1 MNRAHLAYFAQDLIG
16 DALVWVNQAWMLD
29 TVLVKRRER
38 LCETTIFCTKGVAE
52 LFRCFR
58 LFQRVVEYDPAVP
71 WSAEEARGFGHFD
84 LVANSRYDADSA
96 ARVEA
101 LDHDEACGFE
111 NIDIPEAVCKRIYD
125 RYVPLSRWNDFHL
138 RRETS
143 VTEQGAEL
151 IRLYDPEFHE
161 DYIEIGK
168 SEFVR
173 EAPEPT
179 DRPRIVFVL
188 GASDSAKSWGLEN
201 FLAVARSVKGRGFRP
216 LFLLGPG
223 ERGLA
228 PRVAETGFEAG
239 VCLPFR
245 KIRGTLR
252 SRLRHGV
259 RRRQRHGSDASGV
272 HARRSERD
280 DHAAWH
286 ALHVVPVCGGRA
298 RTSHLSGAGMRRADV
313 RRHVRARRGLRRR
326 DFDRASEADNRQR
339 DGDPKE
345 QGALQTM
352 NTILTALAVFVGG
365 VFLFAF
371 GLGAVAAIARFAFDC
386 LKGVFK
392 FGSAVTRGCLG
403 LVIVLLLFLL
413 FIAIPAIVR

>member
-52 LFRCFR
+52 LFRCFK

-71 WSAEEARGFGHFD
+71 WSAEEVRGFGHFD

-188 GASDSAKSWGLEN
+188 GASDPAKSWGLEN

-245 KIRGTLR
+245 KIAGLFDPDYGTACVVGNDTGLMHLACMLGAP
-252 SRLRHGV
+252 SVTIMPHGM
-259 RRRQRHGSDASGV
+259 HFTWFPY
-272 HARRSERD
+272 
-280 DHAAWH
+280 AADE
-286 ALHVVPVCGGRA
+286 RA
-298 RTSHLSGAGMRRADV
+298 RHICLVPECVAPMCAGTCGHVADC
-313 RRHVRARRGLRRR
+313 
-326 DFDRASEADNRQR
+326 
-339 DGDPKE
+339 
-345 QGALQTM
+345 
-352 NTILTALAVFVGG
+352 VGG
-365 VFLFAF
+365 IS
-371 GLGAVAAIARFAFDC
+371 IAQVKRTIDNVMA
-386 LKGVFK
+386 
-392 FGSAVTRGCLG
+392 TRKNKEPCE
-403 LVIVLLLFLL
+403 
-413 FIAIPAIVR
+413 P